1 MFQKFVI
8 SATLQKRFND
18 ELLSPEQSE
27 RNVCEIVLKKEPGVG
42 FGITIVGGECSNKL
56 DLGVFVKAVAPG
68 GPAFRD
74 GHIKP
79 GDQLIAIN
87 GQNLEGV
94 QHHEAVKMIRYSGD
108 TVRLLVSQVRAPKS
122 IKRKV
127 DFRDAIAKLRASN
140 ASPSDVEI
148 YGQISDGDHNS
159 QDNSDHF
166 NVDNIPFDHV
176 RDDPSVA
183 DVSTMSQIE
192 SIESEIFPVTDLPQD
207 SQPIPAGV
215 YHLLYIQLFLWL
227 SNFCFFAITFKH
239 SMQKWHLVLFANR
252 SFLKWQTQT
261 T

>member
-1 MFQKFVI
+1 MFKKFVI
-8 SATLQKRFND
+8 SATLQKRFDD

-27 RNVCEIVLKKEPGVG
+27 RNVCEIVLKKAPNVG

-68 GPAFRD
+68 GPAFRN

-127 DFRDAIAKLRASN
+127 DLRDAMAKLRTSN
-140 ASPSDVEI
+140 ASPSDIEI
-148 YGQISDGDHNS
+148 YGQISDGDRENR
-159 QDNSDHF
+159 DNSDHIH
-166 NVDNIPFDHV
+166 VDNIPFDHV

-215 YHLLYIQLFLWL
+215 YRILYIQR
-227 SNFCFFAITFKH
+227 FCDYLNLGFFCNHAKI
-239 SMQKWHLVLFANR
+239 
-252 SFLKWQTQT
+252 
-261 T
+261 

>member
-1 MFQKFVI
+1 M
-8 SATLQKRFND
+8 
-18 ELLSPEQSE
+18 
-27 RNVCEIVLKKEPGVG
+27 
-42 FGITIVGGECSNKL
+42 
-56 DLGVFVKAVAPG
+56 FVKAVAPG
-68 GPAFRD
+68 GPAFRN

-127 DFRDAIAKLRASN
+127 DLRDAMAKLRTSN
-140 ASPSDVEI
+140 ASPSDIGI
-148 YGQISDGDHNS
+148 YGQISDEDHNN
-159 QDNSDHF
+159 QDNSDHIH
-166 NVDNIPFDHV
+166 VDNIPFDHV

-215 YHLLYIQLFLWL
+215 YSILYIQRFV
-227 SNFCFFAITFKH
+227 II
-239 SMQKWHLVLFANR
+239 
-252 SFLKWQTQT
+252 
-261 T
+261 